1 MFKVN
6 NKNTRTTSMTIN
18 FKRISLFVSTV
29 FIVDFE
35 QVNSSWVICGYAT
48 QVLAGCWE
56 YASLFKTLTK
66 KLIF

>member
-1 MFKVN
+1 
-6 NKNTRTTSMTIN
+6 MTIN
-18 FKRISLFVSTV
+18 FKHISLFVSTV

-48 QVLAGCWE
+48 QVLAGYWE